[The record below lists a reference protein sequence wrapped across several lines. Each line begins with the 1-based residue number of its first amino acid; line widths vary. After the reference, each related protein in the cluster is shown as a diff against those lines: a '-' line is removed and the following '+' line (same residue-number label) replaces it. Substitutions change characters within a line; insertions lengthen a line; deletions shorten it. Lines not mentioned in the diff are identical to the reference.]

1 MSLDHLPPAR
11 QEESC
16 QTAPDAAT
24 PHRQSPIAGYG
35 LIGDT
40 RTAALVS
47 AEGSVDWLCT
57 PVFDGEP
64 LFGAL
69 LGGPEAGRFLM
80 GPDNPARLL
89 SRRYLQRT
97 VTLETVWAVGDG
109 RLTLTEAM
117 IAEVAGR
124 LLPTTVLVRRLT
136 AEGAPVRAIVDFDPK
151 LGEQHGR
158 AHVRRTGT
166 GVVCHWGPEA
176 ASLGSSPH
184 LDLELGI
191 PACVT
196 INPGQPL
203 TLVLALAHNEPL
215 VFVNPEAAWALLKA
229 DESRWQ
235 AWASEVAPDLPFR
248 YHVLRSLLTLRLL
261 TYSPSGAP
269 VAAPTTSLPE
279 DPGGIRNWDY
289 RYSWP
294 RDASI
299 GVEAFLLA
307 GKSQEAL
314 NFFGW
319 LLHASRLQRP
329 RLPSIL
335 TITGRQVPAE
345 RSFHKWPGYE
355 GSTPVRTGNGAASQ
369 HQLDGYGWVLDSAWI
384 LVKNG
389 QRLYPETWRTMRG
402 YADVVTA
409 HWQEPDAG
417 IWEVRSEAAQHVH
430 SKVMA
435 WLALDRALRIAATHP
450 LPPQQRRRW
459 HDAKSRIASQIREHG
474 YNREKNSYTRTY
486 GSTDLDAA
494 LLVLPVVGLEDTGS
508 SRLNGT
514 IDAIHLELSA
524 GYPLL
529 YRYPPGKDG
538 LAGTEGAFL
547 PCSFWL
553 VQALATVGRRE
564 EATALF
570 TALLKKASPLGLYS
584 EEIDPDSGLLLGNYP
599 QALTHAALVQAALA
613 LRNSPTTGTGQQ
625 HKEE

>member
-11 QEESC
+11 QEETH
-16 QTAPDAAT
+16 QPAPDPT
-24 PHRQSPIAGYG
+24 IRHRPSPIADYG

-69 LGGPEAGRFLM
+69 LGGPEAGRFLL
-80 GPDNPARLL
+80 GPDGPARLI
-89 SRRYLQRT
+89 SRRYLQHT

-109 RLTLTEAM
+109 QLTLTEAM
-117 IAEVAGR
+117 IAEVAGK
-124 LLPTTVLVRRLT
+124 LLPTTILVRRLT
-136 AEGAPVRAIVDFDPK
+136 AEGAPVRAVVDFYPK
-151 LGEQHGR
+151 LGEPHR
-158 AHVRRTGT
+158 RPHVRRTGT
-166 GVVCHWGPEA
+166 QIVCHWGPEA
-176 ASLGSSPH
+176 VSLSSSPH
-184 LDLELGI
+184 LDVQPGI
-191 PACVT
+191 PAGVT
-196 INPGQPL
+196 ISPGQPL

-215 VFVNPEAAWALLKA
+215 VFVNPEAAWDLLET
-229 DESRWQ
+229 DESRWR
-235 AWASEVAPDLPFR
+235 AWAEDIDPDLPFR
-248 YHVLRSLLTLRLL
+248 DHVLRSLLTLRLL

-299 GVEAFLLA
+299 GVGAFLMA
-307 GKSQEAL
+307 GKPQEAL

-345 RSFHKWPGYE
+345 RSLHKWPGYE
-355 GSTPVRTGNGAASQ
+355 GSAPVRTGNSAANQ
-369 HQLDGYGWVLDSAWI
+369 HQLDGYGWVLDAAWV
-384 LVKNG
+384 LVKSG

-402 YADVVTA
+402 YADLVTA

-417 IWEVRSEAAQHVH
+417 IWEVRSDAAQHVH

-435 WLALDRALRIAATHP
+435 WLALDRALGIAATHP

-459 HDAKSRIASQIREHG
+459 HDARNRIATQIREQG

-494 LLVLPVVGLEDTGS
+494 LLVLPIVGLEKTGS

-514 IDAIHLELSA
+514 INAIREELSA
-524 GYPLL
+524 GFPLL

-553 VQALATVGRRE
+553 VQALATTDRRD
-564 EATALF
+564 EATDLF
-570 TALLKKASPLGLYS
+570 TALMKKGSPLGLYS

-613 LRNSPTTGTGQQ
+613 LHNSPTTGKGQQ